1 MDTSGRHA
9 TPPRVAVVTVGY
21 DSDEVMPLFLAS
33 IDAASSEPVLVVVAD
48 NAPALGGLRGIAERA
63 GAGYLALPSNP
74 GYGGGMNAAVATLPD
89 SVEWILVSNP
99 DVVLAPGSIDAL
111 VAVGDDDDS
120 IGAVGPR
127 TESPSG
133 EVYPSAR
140 RIPSLRTGVGHAL
153 FANIWIGNPWTRAYR
168 EEQGDPA
175 VARDAGWLSGACVL
189 VRRRAFEALG
199 GFDEGYF
206 MYFEDVDLG
215 FRLGRAG
222 WRNRYT
228 PTARVVHTGAH
239 STGSRSALMLSAH
252 HDSAK
257 RFLGKKYAGPV
268 LAPVRLALR
277 VGLSLRLAAIRRR
290 LRG

>member
-1 MDTSGRHA
+1 MDTSDRSAA
-9 TPPRVAVVTVGY
+9 TPRIAVVTVGY
-21 DSDEVMPLFLAS
+21 DSDSVMPAFLAS
-33 IDAASSEPVLVVVAD
+33 IGAATREDVAVVVAD
-48 NAPALGGLRGIAERA
+48 NAPGLGDLAALASAA
-63 GAGYLALPSNP
+63 GAGYVPIPSNP
-74 GYGGGMNAAVATLPD
+74 GYGGGMNAAIRTLPA

-99 DVVLAPGSIDAL
+99 DVTLGPGAIDAL
-111 VAVGDDDDS
+111 VAVGDADPG
-120 IGAVGPR
+120 IGSVGPR
-127 TESPSG
+127 TESESG

-153 FANIWIGNPWTRAYR
+153 FANIWIGNPWSRAYR
-168 EEQGDPA
+168 EELGDPA
-175 VARDAGWLSGACVL
+175 LARDAGWLSGACVL
-189 VRRRAFEALG
+189 VRRRAFDEIG

-222 WRNRYT
+222 WRNRYA
-228 PTARVVHTGAH
+228 PTSRVVHTGAH
-239 STGSRSALMLSAH
+239 STGTRSELMLAAH

-257 RFLGKKYAGPV
+257 RFLAKKYPGAV

-277 VGLSLRLAAIRRR
+277 AGLTLRLAAIRRR